1 MGEEQCG
8 VSAVGGSCLGEQ
20 FLNLPPQDD
29 ASEAH
34 MSAFFTVS

>member
-1 MGEEQCG
+1 MDEEQHG

-20 FLNLPPQDD
+20 FLNLPAQGH
-29 ASEAH
+29 ASVAQ